1 MRFAKVF
8 DVSGTQVL
16 CLLQP
21 SDEDG
26 APEVRIVT
34 YVGKAC
40 VSFGNRLVEV
50 GAEVDNPDAL
60 FQKTK
65 ALFDEMD
72 QERAEN
78 AYRLALELI
87 QESAASEGGV
97 GSSEPGGGHGSEQFQ
112 LLNETGLR
120 GSDVSGPEWTSLPM
134 LSKLVH

>member
-8 DVSGTQVL
+8 EIGKTQVL

-34 YVGKAC
+34 YIGKAC

-50 GAEVDNPDAL
+50 GAEVGDPDAL

-78 AYRLALELI
+78 AYRLALELMR
-87 QESAASEGGV
+87 ESAAKESAIGGEAS
-97 GSSEPGGGHGSEQFQ
+97 GDRLESLEAPLPESTIDP
-112 LLNETGLR
+112 
-120 GSDVSGPEWTSLPM
+120 SDWTTLPM
-134 LSKLVH
+134 GSKLVH

>member
-8 DVSGTQVL
+8 EISGTQVL

-50 GAEVDNPDAL
+50 GADVNDPDAL

-78 AYRLALELI
+78 AYRLALELMR
-87 QESAASEGGV
+87 ESSASDSAT
-97 GSSEPGGGHGSEQFQ
+97 GSSADGDHSQALAEAGVTITPI
-112 LLNETGLR
+112 
-120 GSDVSGPEWTSLPM
+120 DPADWTTLPM
-134 LSKLVH
+134 GSRLVH

>member
-8 DVSGTQVL
+8 DVGGTQVL

-87 QESAASEGGV
+87 QESAASDTGV
-97 GSSEPGGGHGSEQFQ
+97 GTEPGSGDASEQFQ

-120 GSDVSGPEWTSLPM
+120 GSDVDGPEWASLPM
-134 LSKLVH
+134 PSKLVH

>member
-8 DVSGTQVL
+8 EVSGTQVL

-50 GAEVDNPDAL
+50 GAEVENPDAL

-87 QESAASEGGV
+87 QESAASEGG
-97 GSSEPGGGHGSEQFQ
+97 SSEPGGGQISEQFQ

-120 GSDVSGPEWTSLPM
+120 GSDIGGPEWTSLPM
-134 LSKLVH
+134 PSKLVH

>member
-8 DVSGTQVL
+8 DVGGTQVL

-87 QESAASEGGV
+87 QESAASDTGV
-97 GSSEPGGGHGSEQFQ
+97 GTEPGSGDVSEQFQ

-120 GSDVSGPEWTSLPM
+120 GSDVDGPEWASLPM
-134 LSKLVH
+134 PSKLVH